1 MALLSP
7 PRSEPI
13 SGNSD
18 TASSDDDESLSSKRQ
33 KLEDEETSTSTAGDA
48 TIEAA
53 KPRHDSAPNFYIVRP
68 CFTLGSCLTSNAV
81 MHSKNLGSL
90 LCKITRIQRNGNVV
104 AVLDITGTGGPVWI
118 NGALLNKS
126 FSHVLR
132 SGDELVFGICTGYA
146 FIYQQMSNVAVFA
159 GTEEVPAGKFL
170 LLEREARDPSNLSIS
185 ASLASLRRD
194 LRLSSRASIMSWQA
208 PENPATS
215 AVQEGAKLEFDGM
228 ADNNQSNKAADSH
241 NQDSKMEILEERNEV
256 TRGSQLAARFKKYIQ
271 AGIVDCERLEFS
283 LDEFPYY
290 LSESTKNALLA
301 VSHVHL
307 KKKNKGYAQ
316 YASDFTTL
324 NPRILLSGP
333 AGSEIYQEIL
343 VKALANHFKA
353 KLLIFDSHPILGAM
367 TAEEFKSLMDGPAS
381 KKSCKL
387 PRQSL
392 ELIDGGKKLALST
405 GDGDS
410 SSPSPPASSGP
421 DSKPKTLP
429 CSFGNPVNCTLKKGD
444 RVRFFSN
451 ESCRGLPTSW
461 GPPSGIRGKVILVFD
476 ENPKAKVG
484 VRFENPVPDGVTL
497 GDLCEMGHGY
507 FCSATNLQFESSG
520 SEDLDELLVDKLFEV
535 VHDES
540 GTCPVILFLKD
551 AEKFVVGN
559 SDFCS
564 AFKSK
569 LEDIPDNVIVIDSQ
583 THSGNRKEKDI
594 GQQHEQ
600 EKEVPTATKLLTNL
614 FENKVTICMPQ
625 DEDLLTT
632 WKCQLDRDA
641 EALKIKAN
649 SSQLRMV
656 LGRFGIECEG
666 IETLCIKDLTL
677 QRDSAEKI
685 IGWALSDHIKRNP
698 DADPDVRVTL
708 SLDSLKFG
716 IELLQALLNE
726 SKNPQKSLEDIMT
739 EHEFVK
745 RLFSDVISPRDI
757 GVTFDDIGALENVK
771 DTLKEL
777 VMLPLQRPKLFR
789 KGQLTKPC
797 RGVLL
802 FGPPGTGKTMLAKAV
817 ATEAGANFINISM
830 SRWFGKGV
838 SYVKAV
844 FAMASRISPSIIFF
858 DELDSMIGRSQNPG
872 EFMIH
877 WDGLTTKETERVLVL
892 AATNRPF
899 DLDEAVIRR
908 LPRRLMVGLPDALD
922 RAKILKVILAKEVL
936 SPDLDIDGVA
946 SMTDGYSGSDLK
958 NLCVTAAHR
967 PIMEIL
973 EMEKTERDAALA
985 EGRVPPARSGSP
997 DIRALNMEDFKYA
1010 VDLVSVSVSS
1020 ESASVTA
1027 LQQWNELY
1035 GEGGSKRNQ
1044 SLSYYM

>member
-1 MALLSP
+1 MAALLSP
-7 PRSEPI
+7 PR
-13 SGNSD
+13 GNSD
-18 TASSDDDESLSSKRQ
+18 TASSDDESLLSSKRQ

-48 TIEAA
+48 TIQAA
-53 KPRHDSAPNFYIVRP
+53 KPPRHVDSAPPPYASFDGWTYQDRVFKTPWCRLLSQSAQNRDVYIARS
-68 CFTLGSCLTSNAV
+68 CFTLGSCLASNAV
-81 MHSKNLGSL
+81 IHSQNLGSL

-104 AVLDITGTGGPVWI
+104 AVLDITGTGGPVLI
-118 NGALLNKS
+118 NGALPHKG

-132 SGDELVFGICTGYA
+132 SGDELVFGDCGSYA
-146 FIYQQMSNVAVFA
+146 FIYQQMPNVADSA
-159 GTEEVPAGKFL
+159 GMEEVPAGKFL
-170 LLEREARDPSNLSIS
+170 LLEREARDPSNLSIF
-185 ASLASLRRD
+185 ASLASLSRE

-215 AVQEGAKLEFDGM
+215 GVQEGAKLEFDGM

-241 NQDSKMEILEERNEV
+241 NQDSKIEILEERNEV
-256 TRGSQLAARFKKYIQ
+256 TRGSQLAAKFKKHIQ

-290 LSESTKNALLA
+290 LSESTKNSLLA

-307 KKKNKGYAQ
+307 KKKNKGYA
-316 YASDFTTL
+316 SDFTNL

-583 THSGNRKEKDI
+583 THSDNRKEKDI

-641 EALKIKAN
+641 EALKMKAN

-656 LGRFGIECEG
+656 CL
-666 IETLCIKDLTL
+666 
-677 QRDSAEKI
+677 
-685 IGWALSDHIKRNP
+685 
-698 DADPDVRVTL
+698 
-708 SLDSLKFG
+708 
-716 IELLQALLNE
+716 
-726 SKNPQKSLEDIMT
+726 
-739 EHEFVK
+739 
-745 RLFSDVISPRDI
+745 
-757 GVTFDDIGALENVK
+757 
-771 DTLKEL
+771 
-777 VMLPLQRPKLFR
+777 
-789 KGQLTKPC
+789 
-797 RGVLL
+797 
-802 FGPPGTGKTMLAKAV
+802 
-817 ATEAGANFINISM
+817 
-830 SRWFGKGV
+830 
-838 SYVKAV
+838 
-844 FAMASRISPSIIFF
+844 
-858 DELDSMIGRSQNPG
+858 
-872 EFMIH
+872 
-877 WDGLTTKETERVLVL
+877 
-892 AATNRPF
+892 
-899 DLDEAVIRR
+899 
-908 LPRRLMVGLPDALD
+908 
-922 RAKILKVILAKEVL
+922 
-936 SPDLDIDGVA
+936 
-946 SMTDGYSGSDLK
+946 
-958 NLCVTAAHR
+958 
-967 PIMEIL
+967 
-973 EMEKTERDAALA
+973 
-985 EGRVPPARSGSP
+985 
-997 DIRALNMEDFKYA
+997 
-1010 VDLVSVSVSS
+1010 SS
-1020 ESASVTA
+1020 EI
-1027 LQQWNELY
+1027 
-1035 GEGGSKRNQ
+1035 
-1044 SLSYYM
+1044 